1 GKKEEQ
7 IFLGR
12 EIAQHRDYSEDTAI
26 KIDQEVRRL
35 VDTAYKT
42 ALDIVTSRREYL
54 DKIAHALLEREVID
68 ANDIKAILEG
78 KELPS
83 RVPPTTPPDD
93 GVQQV
98 LKPEP
103 GRAPSVQPG
112 ERPAQ
117 A

>member
-1 GKKEEQ
+1 
-7 IFLGR
+7 
-12 EIAQHRDYSEDTAI
+12 
-26 KIDQEVRRL
+26 VRRL
-35 VDTAYKT
+35 VDTAYKI
-42 ALDIVTSRREYL
+42 ASDIITNNRQAL

-68 ANDIKAILEG
+68 ANDIRTILDG
-78 KELPS
+78 KELPV
-83 RVPPTTPPDD
+83 RVVPPSSSDD

-103 GRAPSVQPG
+103 GRTPSVQPG